1 MSSEYK
7 IDGFYSLKSDVYSF
21 GGWMLEISWML
32 YTEGWS
38 IEVLDTS
45 IGDSGD
51 PHEVRNSGDRLSM
64 SITVKGISMNSKSV
78 ILLKHFQQMNASASN
93 LRQRFM
99 KFQIA

>member
-64 SITVKGISMNSKSV
+64 SVTVKGIS